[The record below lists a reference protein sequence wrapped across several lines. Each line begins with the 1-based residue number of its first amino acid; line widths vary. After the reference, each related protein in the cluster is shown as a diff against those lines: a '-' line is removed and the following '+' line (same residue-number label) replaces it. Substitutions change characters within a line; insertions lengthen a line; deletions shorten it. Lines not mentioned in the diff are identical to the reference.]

1 MMMCFCSLFVFNVDR
16 VLISFVLFS
25 LLVFSCRMNS
35 IYVTP
40 IPSIVFIHSAVNFRV
55 FLVDQSSSPIQTY
68 CFNQIVISSNEKF
81 AVTLLYEDGTPVKEP
96 SSAMVFFVFLCLF
109 QLLNGLNG
117 NGLIPNNVST
127 VLVMSQLS
135 YCHKNQKFKLMVE
148 TTLDQSIKTVYTNP
162 FLVVFVFCSIS
173 IVEITKSEFG
183 IQFPKNG
190 TRTRVGKRIAFCCNS
205 S

>member
-1 MMMCFCSLFVFNVDR
+1 MCFCSLFVFNVDR

-68 CFNQIVISSNEKF
+68 SINQIVIGSNEKF

-96 SSAMVFFVFLCLF
+96 SSAMVFFVFLC
-109 QLLNGLNG
+109 
-117 NGLIPNNVST
+117 
-127 VLVMSQLS
+127 
-135 YCHKNQKFKLMVE
+135 Y
-148 TTLDQSIKTVYTNP
+148 
-162 FLVVFVFCSIS
+162 
-173 IVEITKSEFG
+173 
-183 IQFPKNG
+183 
-190 TRTRVGKRIAFCCNS
+190 S
-205 S
+205 SC